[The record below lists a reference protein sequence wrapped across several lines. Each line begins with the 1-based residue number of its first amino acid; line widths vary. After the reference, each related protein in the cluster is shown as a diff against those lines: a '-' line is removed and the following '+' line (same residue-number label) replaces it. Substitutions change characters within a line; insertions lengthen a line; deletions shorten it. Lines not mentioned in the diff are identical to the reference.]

1 MRSTQFRRREIF
13 AGAVIFL
20 ASFALPMA
28 VGAQEAP
35 QAGLQSSAVEGTW
48 YGWIMGNGMQVKI
61 SRYPG
66 ELKALMRVT
75 GRGAH
80 AMDEFGLTPSVRG
93 EYLYLEGAEW
103 TGAFQVEGRLLH
115 GTLTQDNE
123 SITVTLAR
131 SMPDVEQL
139 FDDRLPD
146 ARRTVSMPAQ
156 IRGASQNN
164 LKQLGLVMKMF
175 ANESRGQIF
184 PRLDPRPGHL
194 MMLGIEVFPEYVT
207 DVSVYISPAHPQA
220 AELKE
225 RATQDPLS
233 IIDDHSYWYL
243 GYAIPNEEAGLAFI
257 EAYKKAVKNG
267 EAPGEE
273 LEVAAASTIMRLREG
288 IERFFITDINDPAS
302 SARIQSEIPIMI
314 ERPGLQE
321 GGSNV
326 LYMDGHVAF
335 IKYPGIFP
343 MTEKFI
349 QALESLDTLKK

>member
-1 MRSTQFRRREIF
+1 MKTVQFRRREI
-13 AGAVIFL
+13 L
-20 ASFALPMA
+20 ASVVLILALVSLPMA
-28 VGAQEAP
+28 GAQEVP
-35 QAGLQSSAVEGTW
+35 HESLQTNAIEGTW

-61 SRYPG
+61 TRYPG

-80 AMDEFGLTPSVRG
+80 AMDEIGLTPSVRG

-103 TGAFQVEGRLLH
+103 IGAFQIEGRLLH
-115 GTLTQDNE
+115 GTLTRDNE

-131 SMPDVEQL
+131 SMPDVESL
-139 FDDRLPD
+139 FDERIPD

-194 MMLGIEVFPEYVT
+194 MMLGNEVFPEYVT

-220 AELKE
+220 ADFKE

-243 GYAIPNEEAGLAFI
+243 GYAIPNEEAGLAFV

-267 EAPGEE
+267 EGPGED
-273 LEVAAASTIMRLREG
+273 LKDTATSTIMRLREG
-288 IERFFITDINDPAS
+288 VERFFITDINDPAS

-326 LYMDGHVAF
+326 LYMDGHVVF

-349 QALESLDTLKK
+349 QALESLDALKK